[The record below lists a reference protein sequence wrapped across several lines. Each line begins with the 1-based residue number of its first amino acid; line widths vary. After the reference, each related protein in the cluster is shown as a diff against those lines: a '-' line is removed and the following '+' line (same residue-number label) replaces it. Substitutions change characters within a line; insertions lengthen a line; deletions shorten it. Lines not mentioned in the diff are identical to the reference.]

1 MAKSNGFDIDFETE
15 LPAHPM
21 PLPEVLSLPCTVG
34 QAHPGPPP
42 DRVTA

>member
-1 MAKSNGFDIDFETE
+1 MVKSNGFDIDFETVTPARPMR
-15 LPAHPM
+15 LPG
-21 PLPEVLSLPCTVG
+21 VLSFPCTVG